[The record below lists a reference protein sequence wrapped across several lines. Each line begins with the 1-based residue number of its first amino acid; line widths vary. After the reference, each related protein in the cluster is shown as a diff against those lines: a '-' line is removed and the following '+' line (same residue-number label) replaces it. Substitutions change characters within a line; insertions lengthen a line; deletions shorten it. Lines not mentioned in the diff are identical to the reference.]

1 MMTLISLAITVA
13 FGTSLAAT
21 FGLIQIEVWW
31 ELASLI
37 TVMLSGALAR
47 NASRFSGS
55 RRAQCTRRATAGHC
69 RTGAR
74 YGNWNGSNP

>member
-21 FGLIQIEVWW
+21 FGFFEIEVWW

-37 TVMLSGALAR
+37 TIMVLGHWLEMR
-47 NASRFSGS
+47 DHFPGS
-55 RRAQCTRRATAGHC
+55 RRAQRARRTAPRHC
-69 RTGAR
+69 RACKRCGD
-74 YGNWNGSNP
+74 